1 MITMNKSLIIIII
14 LIITINVADA
24 VTNDGEHSNVRTGE
38 WDILHLPAW
47 NALQSYWGESSGD
60 TVPGMFGYSIQR
72 WEVEACSAGITLDLD
87 PQGTGGVVNPEALQQ
102 GVYAD
107 TATISVSR
115 ELFTF
120 NESLYTISWYLQ
132 PKNDPIKYQVFLKD
146 VDDEVYEYP
155 ESTADPIQGEAGY
168 DAFYASRNFTIAYI
182 KNLDSKEIILQV
194 KVVDVKAP
202 RIR

>member
-1 MITMNKSLIIIII
+1 MRIKI
-14 LIITINVADA
+14 LIILLLCIPAVFAASSNNYVWNNFLDPTIN
-24 VTNDGEHSNVRTGE
+24 TMSSWCPFGGCGNLDGGAQQG
-38 WDILHLPAW
+38 L
-47 NALQSYWGESSGD
+47 
-60 TVPGMFGYSIQR
+60 FGYTIKR
-72 WEVEACSAGITLDLD
+72 WEVEVCAMDVSTSLEQYDN
-87 PQGTGGVVNPEALQQ
+87 QNNYVNQDSLQQ

-194 KVVDVKAP
+194 KVVDVTKP